1 MGISRAMN
9 EAFTRSRA
17 AFGGERVVQ
26 QRNCRPQSCVTVVS
40 GAPRVNTSEMKDEKQ
55 CENRCLPW
63 SSYSMNGSRKQRN
76 QDLKAYIIFRLL
88 AMDLAVHERHLRI

>member
-1 MGISRAMN
+1 
-9 EAFTRSRA
+9 
-17 AFGGERVVQ
+17 
-26 QRNCRPQSCVTVVS
+26 
-40 GAPRVNTSEMKDEKQ
+40 MKDEKQ